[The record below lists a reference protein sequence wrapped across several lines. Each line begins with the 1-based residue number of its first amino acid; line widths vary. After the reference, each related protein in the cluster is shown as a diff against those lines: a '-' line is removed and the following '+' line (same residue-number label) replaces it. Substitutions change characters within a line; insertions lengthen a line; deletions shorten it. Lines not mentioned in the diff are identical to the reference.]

1 MEGPIMVARQRHS
14 LACAV
19 LLTIAI
25 APVVA
30 SPSATR
36 IDTIETLRFNG
47 PVALPGVTL
56 SAGDYTFD
64 VNHVDSGD
72 VVRVRIG
79 RSSRVVYSGFTVPA
93 ARPRG
98 LQSHKS
104 IIFGE
109 VVAGR
114 AAPILGWFPR
124 NRMVG
129 YEFDYRDGDR

>member
-1 MEGPIMVARQRHS
+1 MVARQRHS

-19 LLTIAI
+19 LLTLVN

-30 SPSATR
+30 SPPVTGSDA
-36 IDTIETLRFNG
+36 IETLRFNA

-56 SAGDYTFD
+56 SPGDYTFD

-79 RSSRVVYSGFTVPA
+79 RSSRVIYSGFTVPA
-93 ARPRG
+93 ERPRG
-98 LQSHKS
+98 LLSHKS

-109 VVAGR
+109 VAPGR
-114 AAPILGWFPR
+114 PAPILRWFPR

-129 YEFDYRDGDR
+129 YEFDYRDGHR